1 MGSFP
6 PRKLLLC
13 ELLLLLLLSLPLQF
27 LVVVVVP
34 GTDRLLLAVTGCSV
48 TGSELVEDLVEAPE
62 PPPPRHEQQAEEQT
76 VEEPFCRWFLPLASP
91 AEAATFFD
99 SFRSRRMTLSI
110 RSTRLSLLL
119 PSFDRCCFE
128 VEDDEEDFREAEE
141 EDLHFF
147 AFSGWWWWLWLW
159 L

>member
-27 LVVVVVP
+27 LVVP

-48 TGSELVEDLVEAPE
+48 TGSELVEDLVEAPP

-76 VEEPFCRWFLPLASP
+76 VEEPFCRCLPLASP

-119 PSFDRCCFE
+119 LPSFDRCCFE
-128 VEDDEEDFREAEE
+128 VEEDEEEDFREAEE
-141 EDLHFF
+141 DLHFF
-147 AFSGWWWWLWLW
+147 CFSG
-159 L
+159 

>member
-13 ELLLLLLLSLPLQF
+13 ELLLLLLLLSLPLQF
-27 LVVVVVP
+27 LVVS

-48 TGSELVEDLVEAPE
+48 TGSELVEDLVEAPP

-110 RSTRLSLLL
+110 RSTRLSLL
-119 PSFDRCCFE
+119 SFDLCFD
-128 VEDDEEDFREAEE
+128 VEDDEEDFLEE

-147 AFSGWWWWLWLW
+147 AFSGW
-159 L
+159 

>member
-27 LVVVVVP
+27 LVVVVP
-34 GTDRLLLAVTGCSV
+34 GTDRLLLLAVTGCSV
-48 TGSELVEDLVEAPE
+48 TGSELVEDLVEAPP

-76 VEEPFCRWFLPLASP
+76 VEEFPRCLPLASP

-119 PSFDRCCFE
+119 LPSFDRCCFE
-128 VEDDEEDFREAEE
+128 VADDEEEDFREAEEE

-147 AFSGWWWWLWLW
+147 AFSG
-159 L
+159 